1 VSMQPRLFF
10 LRKLIVVLSAAV
22 GTVLLVW
29 GASTYFGY
37 ATRSGPIQPAQIQVL
52 DGDTIRAHGKI
63 YRLVGFDT
71 PEAGTGARC
80 ESERVLADRATAR
93 LQQIVAA
100 GDIELKQIPCSC
112 PPGTEGT
119 QQCNHGRLCGV
130 LTSRG
135 HDVGQIL
142 IGEGLAH
149 PLICSETRCPPRRR
163 WC

>member
-1 VSMQPRLFF
+1 M
-10 LRKLIVVLSAAV
+10 RKLIVVLSASV
-22 GTVLLVW
+22 GAVLLAW

-37 ATRSGPIQPAQIQVL
+37 AAPSGPIQPAQIRVL
-52 DGDTIRAHGKI
+52 DGDTIRVHGKT

-80 ESERVLADRATAR
+80 ESERLLADRATAR
-93 LQQIVAA
+93 LQQIVTA
-100 GDIELKQIPCSC
+100 GNIELKQIPCSC

-119 QQCNHGRLCGV
+119 QQCNLGRLCGV

-135 HDVGQIL
+135 RDVGNIL
-142 IGEGLAH
+142 IEEGLAH
-149 PLICSETRCPPRRR
+149 ALICGETRCPPRKL